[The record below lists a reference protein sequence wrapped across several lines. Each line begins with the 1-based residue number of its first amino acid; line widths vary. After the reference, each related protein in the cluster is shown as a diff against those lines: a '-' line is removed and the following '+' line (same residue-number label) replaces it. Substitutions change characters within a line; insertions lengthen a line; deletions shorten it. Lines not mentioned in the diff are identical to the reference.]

1 MNWLQVVVLI
11 LNILNAY
18 AQNRETIELPVLGR
32 GGLNLGTLYDM
43 KSDKAVVGPKLWK
56 EEEMTNYFERP
67 RRKTDFKIEASDNT
81 NEKETS
87 FNVNAN
93 LKLSFLSGL
102 VEVSGSAAYLDNRVQ
117 TSNTARVA
125 LKFDTRTFV
134 RELKPNV
141 FTQLDYPDVLG
152 TVDATHVVV
161 GIEYGAA
168 AVFVFDRTVSKDESK
183 RDVEGSLSVAIKSLP
198 GIEIEGDASLQFSSQ
213 EKSSIEKFSCTFH
226 GDFALDNHPGTY
238 AEAVAVYK
246 ELPNMLGE
254 NFEHSVPITVWLHPL
269 DALPINKEKTILHD
283 IKNSLIHEITVEM
296 ERLNKLKR
304 DCGDMLETGVP
315 NYHGRV
321 KQHLETFM
329 AQLTQYTLVFKQ
341 NLADILPEIRDKG
354 EAKLLNT
361 MLANK
366 ENWQSSRIRD

>member
-1 MNWLQVVVLI
+1 MCVDLALKQLDKMDWIMVVVLI
-11 LNILNAY
+11 LNILNVS

-32 GGLNLGTLYDM
+32 SQLDLGTLYDM
-43 KSDKAVVGPKLWK
+43 KRDKAIVGPKLW
-56 EEEMTNYFERP
+56 NQDNLANFFERKQ
-67 RRKTDFKIEASDNT
+67 RKTEFEIVASDDT

-87 FNVNAN
+87 FNINAN

-141 FTQLDYPDVLG
+141 FTQLDYPDVLDK
-152 TVDATHVVV
+152 VDATHVVV

-183 RDVEGSLSVAIKSLP
+183 REVEGSMSVAIKSLP

-269 DALPINKEKTILHD
+269 DALPISKDKTILHD

-296 ERLNKLKR
+296 ERLN
-304 DCGDMLETGVP
+304 
-315 NYHGRV
+315 
-321 KQHLETFM
+321 
-329 AQLTQYTLVFKQ
+329 
-341 NLADILPEIRDKG
+341 
-354 EAKLLNT
+354 
-361 MLANK
+361 
-366 ENWQSSRIRD
+366 